1 MLLVFDVGN
10 TKTAVGLHDGDRWV
24 RDWRVATAPER
35 LPDEL
40 GALLDALLAGVPV
53 TRDRVTGVA
62 AASVAPTV
70 TETLRVVA
78 ERHFGHRLFEL
89 THRTAR
95 GIRLAVDTPEE
106 TGADRI
112 ANTVAVHRLFGT
124 AAIVVDAGTAITFD
138 VISAAGE
145 YRGGA
150 IAPGLG
156 VSAEALVRRTARL
169 PRVELS
175 PPKRVIGTHTVAALR
190 SGLIHGW
197 TGMVREMVRLL
208 KEEIGEDYA
217 VIATG
222 GLARQ
227 VADWTGVVDRV
238 EERLTLD
245 GVRLVYSDQVYS
257 DQAYSDQAYSDQV

>member
-10 TKTAVGLHDGDRWV
+10 TKTAVGLHDGGDWV
-24 RDWRVATAPER
+24 RDWRVSTSPER

-40 GALLDALLAGVPV
+40 AALLDSLLAGVSV
-53 TRDRVTGVA
+53 ARCGITGVA
-62 AASVAPTV
+62 AASVVPTV
-70 TETLRVVA
+70 TGTLRSVA
-78 ERHFGHRLFEL
+78 ERHFGQALFEL
-89 THRTAR
+89 SHRTAR

-124 AAIVVDAGTAITFD
+124 AAIVLDAGTALTFD

-169 PRVELS
+169 PRVELA

-190 SGLIHGW
+190 SGLVHGW

-208 KEEIGEDYA
+208 KAEVGEDYP

-227 VADWTGVVDRV
+227 VAEWTGVVDRV

-245 GVRLVYSDQVYS
+245 GIRL
-257 DQAYSDQAYSDQV
+257 AYADRPSAD